1 MAADYPIPAAPLE
14 VSEEIKKSRFITC
27 IAHTPTV
34 AAAKAWI
41 DEIKRQYPGARHH
54 CWAFVAGS
62 PQDSQVYGF
71 SDDGEPSGTAGKPML
86 AQLMGAGLGEVAAV
100 VVRYYGGV
108 LLGTGGLVKAYGGGV
123 GAALKRLE
131 TRIKRQQTPSLIQCD
146 YTDMGAVE
154 ALISTHQGQLLAADY
169 GASVTL
175 QVAWESSAWA
185 QVARELTDRT
195 QGRVSLRP
203 LDG

>member
-1 MAADYPIPAAPLE
+1 MAAGYSIPAAPLE
-14 VSEEIKKSRFITC
+14 LSEEIKKSRFITF

-34 AAAKAWI
+34 EVAKAWVN
-41 DEIKRQYPGARHH
+41 EIKQLHPGARHH
-54 CWAFVAGS
+54 CWAFVAGP

-86 AQLMGAGLGEVAAV
+86 AQLMGSGLGEIAAV

-123 GAALKRLE
+123 GTALKRLE
-131 TRIKRQQTPSLIQCD
+131 TQIRHQQTPSLIQCD

-154 ALISTHQGQLLAADY
+154 ALLSSHRGQVLDADY
-169 GASVTL
+169 GARVTL
-175 QVAWESSAWA
+175 QVAWESSVWT
-185 QVARELTDRT
+185 QVDRELTDRT
-195 QGRVSLRP
+195 HGRVSLRS

>member
-1 MAADYPIPAAPLE
+1 MAAGYSIPAAPLE
-14 VSEEIKKSRFITC
+14 LSEEIKKSRFITF

-34 AAAKAWI
+34 EAAKAWI
-41 DEIKRQYPGARHH
+41 NEIKQLHPGARHH
-54 CWAFVAGS
+54 CWAFVAGA
-62 PQDSQVYGF
+62 PQDSQAYGF

-86 AQLMGAGLGEVAAV
+86 AQLMGSGLGEIAAV

-108 LLGTGGLVKAYGGGV
+108 LLGTGGLVKADGGGV

-131 TRIKRQQTPSLIQCD
+131 SQVSHQQTPSLIQCD

-154 ALISTHQGQLLAADY
+154 ALLSSHHGQVLDADY
-169 GASVTL
+169 GVRVTL
-175 QVAWESSAWA
+175 QVAWESSVWS
-185 QVARELTDRT
+185 QVDRELTDRT
-195 QGRVSLRP
+195 HGRVSLRS

>member
-14 VSEEIKKSRFITC
+14 VSEEIKKSRFITL
-27 IAHTPTV
+27 IAHTATV
-34 AAAKAWI
+34 EEAKAWI
-41 DEIKRQYPGARHH
+41 SEVKRQHSGARHH
-54 CWAFVAGS
+54 CWAFVAGA

-100 VVRYYGGV
+100 VARYYGGV

-131 TRIKRQQTPSLIQCD
+131 TRIKRQQTPSLICCD
-146 YTDMGAVE
+146 YGDMGAVE
-154 ALISTHQGQLLAADY
+154 ALISAHQGQLLAADY

-175 QVAWESSAWA
+175 QVAWESSVWP
-185 QVARELTDRT
+185 QVARELSDRT

>member
-1 MAADYPIPAAPLE
+1 MAADYPVPVGPVE
-14 VSEEIKKSRFITC
+14 VSEEIKKSRFITF

-34 AAAKAWI
+34 PAAKAWI
-41 DEIKRQYPGARHH
+41 DDIRAQHPGARHH
-54 CWAFVAGS
+54 CWAFVAGA

-123 GAALKRLE
+123 GAALKQLE
-131 TRIKRQQTPSLIQCD
+131 TRIKRQQTASLIQCD

-154 ALISTHQGQLLAADY
+154 ALISVHHGQLLAADY
-169 GASVTL
+169 GVSVTL
-175 QVAWESSAWA
+175 QVAWESSLWA